1 MEWNKCETIKQGVQE
16 LRNICESKNNKR
28 TIKEYGC
35 RREIPMERS
44 GPECITFW
52 FGIMFQSVVF
62 DVQSCVYLRSVEC
75 SVQVMSV
82 VRVMGHNTVV
92 HLRCIEYLEMW
103 STLVNIGRRAP
114 LTSKVM
120 DYDALA
126 SP

>member
-1 MEWNKCETIKQGVQE
+1 
-16 LRNICESKNNKR
+16 
-28 TIKEYGC
+28 
-35 RREIPMERS
+35 
-44 GPECITFW
+44 
-52 FGIMFQSVVF
+52 MFQSVVF

-75 SVQVMSV
+75 SVRVMSV